1 MTNEQTHKLS
11 EAHETQ
17 HQTNVCL
24 AHLVLL
30 INCGPARQ
38 MRTAPA
44 AAAPAAPAAA
54 ELPTYTRPFYRTLKA
69 GISFAVAIYTI
80 VIGLPAV
87 LLAVGLFAA
96 GFERWWLGCTLSN
109 EDASQLVSVV
119 HALHLPRL
127 RSRLPLPPTISL
139 SRALRYVAE
148 AAHPRSMG
156 VWTRRIRRL
165 LGKFL
170 METPRTSPSK
180 SRSKP
185 TASRSHASRRASCTA
200 TCVWRS
206 PSRASTPI
214 AQTDLYPSTYVLPIH
229 QRD

>member
-96 GFERWWLGCTLSN
+96 GFERWWLGCPLCPTKMPLSSYLWCMHFIYPGFAVASLYRLRFCYPALLDTWQKLRTQ
-109 EDASQLVSVV
+109 EAWVSGRDASGGS
-119 HALHLPRL
+119 
-127 RSRLPLPPTISL
+127 S
-139 SRALRYVAE
+139 
-148 AAHPRSMG
+148 
-156 VWTRRIRRL
+156 
-165 LGKFL
+165 
-170 METPRTSPSK
+170 
-180 SRSKP
+180 
-185 TASRSHASRRASCTA
+185 ASS
-200 TCVWRS
+200 
-206 PSRASTPI
+206 
-214 AQTDLYPSTYVLPIH
+214 
-229 QRD
+229 